1 MGFTIEGF
9 DSIAT
14 ARELSRR
21 SRFASRLLWQNKSYY
36 LVPSIAPLV
45 EGHLLLLPQRHYR
58 SLAASY
64 AFGSEDFDQA
74 FSFAHRYLA
83 LSYCQPIIFEHGSG
97 VVSDGASTV
106 EYAHLHLLPVEPHYQ
121 QKLFS
126 VIWNDLP
133 LKYCRSLHRALGQLP
148 NDRAYL
154 LCGNIGQVVYSEV
167 KTLPSQYMRR
177 VVAEVLKL
185 DSWHWRKMGNWDLFD
200 RTIDKFRSNGQKE

>member
-9 DSIAT
+9 DSITT

-21 SRFASRLLWQNKSYY
+21 SRFASRLLWQNKNYY
-36 LVPSIAPLV
+36 LIPSIAPLV
-45 EGHLLLLPQRHYR
+45 EGHLLLLPQRHYC
-58 SLAASY
+58 SLAAGY
-64 AFGSEDFDQA
+64 AFDSEDFDEA

-83 LSYCQPIIFEHGSG
+83 LSYCRPIIFEHGSG
-97 VVSDGASTV
+97 VISGGASTV

-121 QKLFS
+121 QKIFS
-126 VIWNDLP
+126 VIWNDLSP
-133 LKYCRSLHRALGQLP
+133 EYCHPLHRTLSQLP

-154 LCGNIGQVVYSEV
+154 LCGNISQVVYSEV

-185 DSWHWRKMGNWDLFD
+185 DSWDWREMGNWDLFD
-200 RTIDKFRSNGQKE
+200 RTIDKFRSDSQQE